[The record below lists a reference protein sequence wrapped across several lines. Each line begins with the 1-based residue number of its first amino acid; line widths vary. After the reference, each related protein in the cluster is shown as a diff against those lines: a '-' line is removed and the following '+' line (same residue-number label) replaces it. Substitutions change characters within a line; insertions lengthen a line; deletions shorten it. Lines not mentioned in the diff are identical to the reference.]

1 MKKITSLLLLVFV
14 FTQMS
19 FAMQMNSISEK
30 TKSEII
36 SFILLDETSEL
47 LPNDFRIQ
55 KPASKISNQYK
66 EINDDCLSQFQKGNS
81 LFYIHNQLLPK
92 TLSLSK
98 IQASFFTSYF
108 STAV

>member
-1 MKKITSLLLLVFV
+1 MKKITSILLLVFV
-14 FTQMS
+14 LTQLTL
-19 FAMQMNSISEK
+19 AMQMNYVSEK
-30 TKSEII
+30 TKSEITP
-36 SFILLDETSEL
+36 FTLLEETSEL

-55 KPASKISNQYK
+55 KPTSKISNEYR
-66 EINDDCLSQFQKGNS
+66 EVNGDCLSQFQKGNS

-98 IQASFFTSYF
+98 IHASFFTSYF